1 MPGFLMKD
9 VPPGGPTPGGS
20 LKAVVVDDDEPT
32 CNLLIS
38 LLETF
43 EGLTVAGKAATGTQM
58 LDLVREVNPD
68 VVFID
73 VQMPDLDGLSA
84 VYRLQKEHPGIF
96 VVFVSGYSR
105 YAVEAFNLNA
115 GDYLVKPV
123 DRERLARA
131 LAKARQFKALRPAA
145 KEMIMAPPSVPVSE
159 VTKETNGYDKLI
171 LKNGHNIVSI
181 DAETIFFVEGA
192 GKKCIFHTV
201 CGRYEISER
210 LSAIEKKLDP
220 DRFFRCHKSYIINV
234 ERIEKVAPYADRAY
248 EVSFH
253 GYPHK
258 AAMRREKFKE
268 FCRMIN
274 VK

>member
-1 MPGFLMKD
+1 MKD
-9 VPPGGPTPGGS
+9 TLSGGPTPGGS
-20 LKAVVVDDDEPT
+20 LKAVVADDDEPT

-43 EGLTVAGKAATGTQM
+43 EGLTVGGKAATGTQM

-84 VYRLQKEHPGIF
+84 VYRLQEEHPGIF
-96 VVFVSGYSR
+96 VVFVSGYSK

-131 LAKARQFKALRPAA
+131 LAKARRFKALRPAGDGLA
-145 KEMIMAPPSVPVSE
+145 VTLPAVLVSD
-159 VTKETNGYDKLI
+159 VKKETNGYDKLI
-171 LKNGHNIVSI
+171 LKNGHSIVSI
-181 DAETIFFVEGA
+181 DAGTIFFVEGS
-192 GKKCIFHTV
+192 GKKCVIHTSR
-201 CGRYEISER
+201 GLYEVSKR
-210 LSAIEKKLDP
+210 LAAIEKKLDP
-220 DRFFRCHKSYIINV
+220 GRFFRCHKSYIINI
-234 ERIEKVAPYADRAY
+234 EHIEKVAPYADRAY
-248 EVSFH
+248 EVSFQ